1 MPPNNSKARRQDIH
15 ENTHTTS
22 SGVKAP
28 PQRALNHITPTARL
42 RSSRGSQ
49 LVNILARFGKQ
60 PASPAPN
67 KKRVTSSET
76 RLQAQPVAAVKN
88 DHQITTRMS
97 TLRGPILSPSQPPGI
112 SNNAYAQ
119 ANAAKAQPICTLVRP
134 RSRGSSPA
142 AAACEM
148 QTRSM

>member
-1 MPPNNSKARRQDIH
+1 MPMTPNSSNAPRHDRT

-22 SGVKAP
+22 SGVNAP

-49 LVNILARFGKQ
+49 LVNIFAKLGKQ

-67 KKRVTSSET
+67 RNRITSSDT
-76 RLQAQPVAAVKN
+76 RFQAQPVAAVKN
-88 DHQITTRMS
+88 DHQNTTRMS

-112 SNNAYAQ
+112 SNRAYAQ

-134 RSRGSSPA
+134 
-142 AAACEM
+142 
-148 QTRSM
+148 

>member
-1 MPPNNSKARRQDIH
+1 MTPNNSKACCHDIK

-22 SGVKAP
+22 SGVNAP

-60 PASPAPN
+60 PASPAP
-67 KKRVTSSET
+67 KRNRVASSDT
-76 RLQAQPVAAVKN
+76 RFHTQPVAAVKN
-88 DHQITTRMS
+88 DHHITTRIS

-112 SNNAYAQ
+112 S
-119 ANAAKAQPICTLVRP
+119 
-134 RSRGSSPA
+134 
-142 AAACEM
+142 
-148 QTRSM
+148 